1 MKYYLKYDPFA
12 VKANHSA
19 EDAYDSDAS
28 WEDTAKLVENSGAQ
42 IIDLGQETETVDPYT
57 GDWQMT
63 IECSDR
69 QWRQIQLFLDPKIWY
84 TSQEDDDLRE
94 EQWEIQE
101 EYCERKYANWKPKPP
116 ETDPTKLKQ
125 FLARFV

>member
-1 MKYYLKYDPFA
+1 MKYYLKFEHFS
-12 VKANHSA
+12 VKADQG
-19 EDAYDSDAS
+19 ELEAYDDAP
-28 WEDTAKLVENSGAQ
+28 DVEELRQIIQNSGAH
-42 IIDLGQETETVDPYT
+42 IESFTQEDRPHLE
-57 GDWQMT
+57 DWRMT
-63 IECSDR
+63 IECSPR